1 MIGFR
6 TLFLRTLLTAC
17 ALAWLQEHAA
27 AVTRVDCERDYKPQ
41 VGQQGKDVVWV
52 PTPYEIVQGM
62 LGLARVTASDLVY
75 DLGAG
80 DGIIAISAG
89 KLGATAVGIEYDPAM
104 ARFAKCLVEAE
115 GMNSRVT
122 IVQGDIFREDF
133 GKATVVTTYLLPE
146 LNLCIRHRLLAMRP
160 GTRVVSHDFR
170 MGEWEPDDSF
180 EHGFRM
186 AHLWVVPARVEG
198 TWVFDDA
205 LDTRVTLRLTQSF
218 QKIGGEVVAGAPR
231 QSLVGASLAG
241 NEVRLTFND
250 ARGTTRTFTGT
261 VNGGAMKGHWRA
273 GSVPV
278 DVTATAQG
286 ALRSGAWSQMVQGCQ
301 RFYGG

>member
-1 MIGFR
+1 MIRFR
-6 TLFLRTLLTAC
+6 DLSLRTLLAVGGL
-17 ALAWLQEHAA
+17 ALLSANAA
-27 AVTRVDCERDYKPQ
+27 AVTRADCERDYKPQ

-62 LGLARVTASDLVY
+62 LGLAKVTPTDLLY

-115 GMNSRVT
+115 GMTAKVN
-122 IVQGDIFREDF
+122 IIQGDIFREDF
-133 GKATVVTTYLLPE
+133 SKATVVTMYLLPE
-146 LNLCIRHRLLAMRP
+146 LNRCIRHRLLAMRP

-170 MGEWEPDDSF
+170 MGEWDPDDTF
-180 EHGFRM
+180 EHSFRM

-198 TWVFDDA
+198 TWVVKDEVG
-205 LDTRVTLRLTQSF
+205 TNVTVRLTQSF
-218 QKIGGEVVAGAPR
+218 QKVGGEIVAGAPR
-231 QSLVGASLAG
+231 QSLVGATLKA
-241 NEVRLTFND
+241 NEISFAFND
-250 ARGTTRTFTGT
+250 DKGAARTFTGT
-261 VNGGAMKGHWRA
+261 VRGNEMTGLLRNGSAR
-273 GSVPV
+273 V
-278 DVTATAQG
+278 DATAAVQG
-286 ALRSGAWSQMVQGCQ
+286 ALRPGPWSEMAQGCQ